1 MGKSTPSA
9 PTPPDPYQT
18 ADAQSQAFIKAAKE
32 GSILNNLTQYT
43 PTGSIT
49 YDRDAQGVPIAQR
62 VSLTPGAQGVF
73 NAQQALQGNLSNA
86 AANLAG
92 QVPTGAF
99 GLPSNMPGITTG
111 LDMTGAPNFVGGIDF
126 SRLQDLATT
135 GDFSADRDNY
145 SRAMYDRG
153 LSLLQP
159 QMESERRATEQRLSN
174 QGLPITGEAYEG
186 EMNRLNSAQGDT
198 LSRLAQDAVAQGAG
212 EQSRLFGLSLSGRQ
226 QGVGEQLQNA
236 QTQAAARAGI
246 TQEELANAG
255 LADNARKTMINE
267 AMTQYNA
274 PIQAVTSLLGTT
286 PNLNTPQGGNF
297 YTQGVQAPNLEGNV
311 YQSYNAQ
318 MQQYQAQQAQ
328 QNSMWSGIGSIVGSL
343 GSLVMSDEDIKEDVG
358 PANSILDRMEKIPIK
373 SWRYKRE
380 AGIDDGQKHVG
391 PMAQDFKG
399 FFGLGNGKS
408 IPTVD
413 MHGVS
418 MAAIQQLAKKVKKLE
433 GARRRG

>member
-1 MGKSTPSA
+1 M
-9 PTPPDPYQT
+9 
-18 ADAQSQAFIKAAKE
+18 
-32 GSILNNLTQYT
+32 TQYT
-43 PTGSIT
+43 PTASVT

-62 VSLTPGAQGVF
+62 VNLTPGAQGVF
-73 NAQQALQGNLSNA
+73 
-86 AANLAG
+86 
-92 QVPTGAF
+92 
-99 GLPSNMPGITTG
+99 NMPGITTG

-135 GDFSADRDNY
+135 GDFGAERDSY

-297 YTQGVQAPNLEGNV
+297 YTAAVQAPNLEGNV
-311 YQSYNAQ
+311 YNSYNAQ

-343 GSLVMSDEDIKEDVG
+343 GSLFMSDENMKEDIG
-358 PANSILDRMEKIPIK
+358 PANSILDRVENIPIK
-373 SWRYKRE
+373 SWRYKPE
-380 AGIDDGQKHVG
+380 AGQDNGERHVG

-399 FFGLGNGKS
+399 FFGLGNGTS
-408 IPTVD
+408 IPMVD
-413 MHGVS
+413 ANGIN